1 MFTLGER
8 YDASTCEQRRGRAA
22 RHHVQT
28 SNMLHAATQCR
39 RKRWHQGSEY
49 ALVRLVTEGRT
60 LHGEPMAPS
69 MAQPMCKPKP
79 MFVLKPKTP
88 RAVRVGAT

>member
-1 MFTLGER
+1 MHRPASNGEGVR
-8 YDASTCEQRRGRAA
+8 HGTTCKQAICCMLPHSADENGGIRAA
-22 RHHVQT
+22 
-28 SNMLHAATQCR
+28 SM
-39 RKRWHQGSEY
+39 
-49 ALVRLVTEGRT
+49 RLVTEGRT

>member
-1 MFTLGER
+1 MHRPASKGEGVR
-8 YDASTCEQRRGRAA
+8 HGTTCKQVICCMLPHSADENVASGQRVCVRAI
-22 RHHVQT
+22 
-28 SNMLHAATQCR
+28 S
-39 RKRWHQGSEY
+39 
-49 ALVRLVTEGRT
+49 EGRT

-88 RAVRVGAT
+88 RGVRVGATYSRTLRG